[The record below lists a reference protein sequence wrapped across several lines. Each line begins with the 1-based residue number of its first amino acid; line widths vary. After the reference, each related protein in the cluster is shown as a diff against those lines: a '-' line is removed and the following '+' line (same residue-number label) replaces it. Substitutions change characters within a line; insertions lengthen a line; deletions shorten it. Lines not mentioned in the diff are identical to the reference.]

1 MVDKKVENEAG
12 IINCGR
18 VIIANVKEYTVLGEK
33 PHSERNRARRK
44 HRAPRVSPWES
55 YHHIYIIP
63 PVSFLRRYVKRRHSE
78 ANYLS
83 GLKTTKLSVSQY
95 LLFSHY

>member
-1 MVDKKVENEAG
+1 MSRSEFLMDKRVRKYQISFRRPKSIKEHWNKQFGMVDKKVENEAG

-44 HRAPRVSPWES
+44 HRAPRVSP
-55 YHHIYIIP
+55 
-63 PVSFLRRYVKRRHSE
+63 
-78 ANYLS
+78 
-83 GLKTTKLSVSQY
+83 
-95 LLFSHY
+95 